1 MNIDVNNGRRE
12 PIEGIAEMASI
23 SAPGDLATVAV
34 SLAQLIRAP
43 RPNEQ
48 LRFQD
53 DLWSVIRTQ
62 RRTAHV
68 HIFTC
73 KRIGNG

>member
-23 SAPGDLATVAV
+23 SAPSDLATVAV
-34 SLAQLIRAP
+34 SAAQLIRTP
-43 RPNEQ
+43 RKGEQ

-53 DLWSVIRTQ
+53 DLWSVIRS

-68 HIFTC
+68 LTFTC